1 MTMQE
6 YFGKIGVVKAAL
18 EEIEANVGKV
28 KKLKKE
34 MVFSACQTND
44 QRISQDLHRLVEE
57 TYMLLT
63 KTKSALHIVSTEN
76 QEVAVDYV
84 NHCLPA
90 SATESTA
97 LLSSSKKP
105 FCTNNVP
112 FRFLSFV
119 SSPSSTA
126 ASSPAPSAPPSPSHF
141 SSTASV
147 DCEGLEASTTYRI
160 RVNLYMGVAV
170 RFRELVR
177 EFQSSQAEY
186 KVAAQSKCLRQL
198 QLAYPNATEAEV
210 AQLARGDL
218 PAFAAHDA
226 LKNTLSDGREGSVVD
241 LQLTYHDIKKLEQ
254 CVIRLHSMFIELGA
268 LVDEQNYR
276 LEDIQKAVLSTK
288 AHTEMAT
295 KELTTAQR
303 YQHYARRE
311 SLFAGLLLLILAV
324 IFLFQYI

>member
-34 MVFSACQTND
+34 MVFSACHAND

-76 QEVAVDYV
+76 QEFAVDFASRS
-84 NHCLPA
+84 LP
-90 SATESTA
+90 ATESTA
-97 LLSSSKKP
+97 LLSSKKRSS
-105 FCTNNVP
+105 TSNII

-119 SSPSSTA
+119 SSPPSTA
-126 ASSPAPSAPPSPSHF
+126 ASSASPSPP
-141 SSTASV
+141 ASPSYAV
-147 DCEGLEASTTYRI
+147 SQDCEGLEASTTYRI

-177 EFQSSQAEY
+177 QFQSSQAEY
-186 KVAAQSKCLRQL
+186 KLAAQAKCFRQL

-210 AQLARGDL
+210 AKLAHGDL
-218 PAFAAHDA
+218 PESAAHDA

-276 LEDIQKAVLSTK
+276 LEDIQKAVESTK
-288 AHTEMAT
+288 AHTERA
-295 KELTTAQR
+295 KRELTAAQR
-303 YQHYARRE
+303 YQHYATRE
-311 SLFAGLLLLILAV
+311 SLFMGLVMALLVVA
-324 IFLFQYI
+324 FLFQYF

>member
-1 MTMQE
+1 MTMQD
-6 YFGKIGVVKAAL
+6 YFGKIGVVKTAL
-18 EEIEANVGKV
+18 EEIEANVGRV

-34 MVFSACQTND
+34 MVFSASHTND
-44 QRISQDLHRLVEE
+44 QRISQDLHSLVEE

-76 QEVAVDYV
+76 QELAVDYV
-84 NHCLPA
+84 HRCLPA
-90 SATESTA
+90 PANENTA
-97 LLSSSKKP
+97 LLSKKRSFSS
-105 FCTNNVP
+105 NVP

-119 SSPSSTA
+119 SSTPSTA
-126 ASSPAPSAPPSPSHF
+126 ASSPVPSPPPSPSSF
-141 SSTASV
+141 STAASL

-177 EFQSSQAEY
+177 EFQSSQADY

-210 AQLARGDL
+210 VQLTRGDL
-218 PAFAAHDA
+218 TALAAHDA

-276 LEDIQKAVLSTK
+276 LEDIQKAVESTK
-288 AHTEMAT
+288 AHTETAK
-295 KELTTAQR
+295 KELTIAQR
-303 YQHYARRE
+303 YQHYARRDF
-311 SLFAGLLLLILAV
+311 LFLCLVLVLLAV
-324 IFLFQYI
+324 VFLFQYI